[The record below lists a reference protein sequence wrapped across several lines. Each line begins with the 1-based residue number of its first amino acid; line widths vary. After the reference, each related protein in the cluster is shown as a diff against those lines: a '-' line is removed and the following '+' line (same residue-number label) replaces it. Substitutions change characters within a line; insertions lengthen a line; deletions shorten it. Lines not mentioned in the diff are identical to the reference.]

1 MSNISETL
9 KKELKE
15 LKELKQT
22 ELNIQNKKDEIVSL
36 IDTRLKSVK
45 EDRVKA
51 EQIYKSLIRR

>member
-9 KKELKE
+9 NKELKE
-15 LKELKQT
+15 LRQT
-22 ELNIQNKKDEIVSL
+22 EQNIQKRKDEIVSL
-36 IDTRLKSVK
+36 IDTHLKSVK